1 MHITSPSDRAPCVSF
16 RIVQDPPKWSRT
28 ETISR
33 PRETPCS
40 VHNSARHS
48 PFKLPDGFSGHPCPF
63 SGVRPSAASFGND
76 RFPLPPDYPAMAAV
90 ARPAATRLESIRCD
104 RKSNPTLLRRE
115 RRTVSVMPRA
125 RFLEIFQNTPTFFL
139 HGIVR
144 ASRAESLSILE
155 NE

>member
-1 MHITSPSDRAPCVSF
+1 MCRSGSSKIRRNGPGLKPYRVHVKP
-16 RIVQDPPKWSRT
+16 
-28 ETISR
+28 
-33 PRETPCS
+33 PCS

-63 SGVRPSAASFGND
+63 SGVCPSAASFGND

-115 RRTVSVMPRA
+115 RRTVSR
-125 RFLEIFQNTPTFFL
+125 RWRQG
-139 HGIVR
+139 GISTRTHIRLCVIVLIDSGRKEEGVEEEGVR
-144 ASRAESLSILE
+144 
-155 NE
+155 